1 MGVLDLNE
9 ILDEAVT
16 IDNLL
21 KFNYVRDEI
30 RLCGHY
36 YKQVYGY
43 FLGHHIPISQ
53 IKVQVLPGVSTCRMF
68 PLVPSEA
75 LFRSKLSGWQYIAS
89 MEDLM
94 MFESEVEIL
103 INEEYGRQ
111 GD

>member
-9 ILDEAVT
+9 TLDEMVT

-21 KFNYVRDEI
+21 KFNYVRDEL
-30 RLCGHY
+30 RLNGHY

-43 FLGHHIPISQ
+43 FYEHYIPISL
-53 IKVQVLPGVSTCRMF
+53 IRVQVLPSVSTCRMF
-68 PLVPSEA
+68 PLVSSEA
-75 LFRSKLSGWQYIAS
+75 LFRSELGSWQHIAS

-94 MFESEVEIL
+94 MFEGKVEIL
-103 INEEYGRQ
+103 INEEYGRK

>member
-9 ILDEAVT
+9 ILDEEVT

-21 KFNYVRDEI
+21 KFNYVRDEL
-30 RLCGHY
+30 RLCGYY
-36 YKQVYGY
+36 YKRVYGY
-43 FLGHHIPISQ
+43 FLGHHIPINN
-53 IKVQVLPGVSTCRMF
+53 IIVQVLPGVSRCRML

-75 LFRSKLSGWQYIAS
+75 LFRSELSGWQYIAS
-89 MEDLM
+89 VEDLM
-94 MFESEVEIL
+94 IFENKVELL

>member
-9 ILDEAVT
+9 ILDEEVT

-21 KFNYVRDEI
+21 KFNYVRDEL

-36 YKQVYGY
+36 YKRVYGY
-43 FLGHHIPISQ
+43 FLDHYIPISL
-53 IKVQVLPGVSTCRMF
+53 IRVQVLPGVSTCRMF
-68 PLVPSEA
+68 PLRSSEA
-75 LFRSKLSGWQYIAS
+75 LFRSELSGWQYIAS

-94 MFESEVEIL
+94 LFENKVEIL
-103 INEEYGRQ
+103 INEEYGRK

>member
-9 ILDEAVT
+9 TLDEMVT
-16 IDNLL
+16 IDNVL
-21 KFNYVRDEI
+21 KFNYVKDEL

-43 FLGHHIPISQ
+43 FLGHSIPMVMIR
-53 IKVQVLPGVSTCRMF
+53 VQVLPDARACRML
-68 PLVPSEA
+68 PLISSEA
-75 LFRSKLSGWQYIAS
+75 LFRSELGSWQSIET

-94 MFESEVEIL
+94 LFESKVEIL

-111 GD
+111 SN

>member
-9 ILDEAVT
+9 ILDDEVT

-21 KFNYVRDEI
+21 KFDYVRDEL
-30 RLCGHY
+30 RLDGHY

-43 FLGHHIPISQ
+43 FYEHYMPICL
-53 IKVQVLPGVSTCRMF
+53 IRVQVLPSVSVCRM
-68 PLVPSEA
+68 LSLIASEA
-75 LFRSKLSGWQYIAS
+75 LFRSELGSWQHIAS

-94 MFESEVEIL
+94 MFEGKVGIL
-103 INEEYGRQ
+103 INEEYGRK